1 MKAVPEKPSAAPP
14 QHDAVRASHHDAV
27 HAPDLDTSAAT
38 PDLGTTTAAPDL
50 GTTTATPDL
59 GTTTA
64 APDLELAAA
73 APDLGLSHLSRLS
86 HSAAPPAER
95 TTASPPPDRRSIQ
108 RLQRMAGNGAVSRM
122 VAQRYTAPVKPPPAQ
137 SARFRSVKADVAG
150 KRTRLAAHAPA
161 ASESKASQDA
171 AVAPPDDKEAQGK
184 AANAEKMNAA
194 KPGEFDKKAFIDA
207 VNKAIDSQA
216 PKNLDEADKFAKS
229 GKADQVK
236 AEVDG
241 KVTDGKESSAND
253 IDTATKA
260 PPDTSA
266 AKDKEVTPLT
276 PDEAPGN
283 PGAPSAADAV
293 PEKQPAA
300 VTDFSE
306 GPAGNDK
313 AMADAEVTEE
323 QLAKG
328 NEPEFNEALSAKKTS
343 EADAAK
349 APAKGKAGEDQQ
361 LSTAQQNAAASG
373 AQAMAGLTSTRA
385 AAGKQVDGGKND
397 TKSKDEK
404 KRAEVTAKLQKVYD
418 GTKKDVEDTL
428 SGLDKKVDS
437 AFTSGEKS
445 ARDAFTADHKS
456 RMKKYKDKRYSGL
469 MGKGRWIKDKF
480 AGLPKAANDLYQ
492 ESRKLY
498 VSRMQTVISS
508 VADIIGAEL
517 GKAKA
522 RIAKGRTELKAEVDR
537 LPADLKQFGEDAAK
551 DFAGKFDDLETT
563 VNEKSEQLVQDLAQK
578 YTAALNKIDEEIKK
592 LQEAN
597 KGLIDKAKDAIVGVI
612 KTINELKNLLLG
624 ILAKAASAIM
634 KIIKDPIGFLG
645 NLVKAVGAGL
655 NLFITNIA
663 DHLKTGVVSWL
674 LGTAV
679 KAGLDLPARFDLK
692 GIIQLIGSM
701 LGLTWDNIRARVT
714 RKGVPDEA
722 MSAVETS
729 VPVAKNLAA
738 EGPAGAVKEIQAE
751 TGDLKA
757 TILGKLTTYLIP
769 TVLIAGI
776 TWIISL
782 LNPASA
788 FVRAVKGIID
798 IVTFI
803 VTQGAQIADFV
814 NAVLDAVIAIANGG
828 QAGVPKLIEAALASS
843 VPLLIGF
850 LAALLGIGGLANK
863 VKSVF
868 QSVSRPVT
876 RAIDKIVDFIARK
889 GKALWNKRKD
899 KKGGDQN
906 KKDRPDVRLAARK
919 AALRGW
925 QDTAR
930 HTADQVVSAQQLKAL
945 LSNSAG
951 SPNGVRITL
960 DVVDSQNSW
969 RVRASARSAR
979 QHARAEEGSGWIAQG
994 DGGQRFYTA
1003 KNLSAFNSSLISET
1017 FNELGK
1023 HDEAS
1028 SEDSDLRSEYRRSVE
1043 TGKQIEKSQQDR
1055 LDTKVRGL
1063 KFSVEQES
1071 FTGAKQDKKVRTT
1084 VRVTP
1089 NTQSATRQVPLHEE
1103 EFPFTM
1109 GQAART
1115 MKIESVGDPVTQ
1127 LHPVKI
1133 PMKGNDPTTG
1143 YVVNMATTPGE
1154 IAPTVASRYLNE
1166 AWVGSESNEAP
1177 ESRTAV
1183 VIGVNTYESLDEQKT
1198 ESGKASISGAINS
1211 IDRPEKLL
1219 MAAFGFVWT
1228 PTWYKGK
1235 KKAQIDL
1242 VRKAYD
1248 GLESSEKEKVLSENE
1263 GQLRKERR
1271 LPYGLF
1277 RDEVVRSP
1285 HTTDAVGILSKVNER
1300 VHIVNQDADGGVT
1313 AWGGRGVLTEYDAF
1327 LSDMEIHP
1335 TLTIGGY
1342 TFEGFD
1348 WTPSGAPRAT
1358 QLGRLV
1364 HALRSAMATAKA
1376 RLTGSPTA
1384 RGERA
1389 QSAHLTTL
1397 GNRLDRTI
1405 RTAISEVHPEMLYPT
1420 EPNMLIKAT
1429 DSLHGGGIFQ
1439 DDNLRPSPSSKQG
1452 ALYGIGGSEGRSAKI
1467 RMMKN
1472 DPEGF
1477 MARYAPGTS
1486 IGTDPLPDDKGRGLT
1501 VTPQNVRDVTSGTA
1515 FDDGIP
1521 RHRAYALIMQS
1532 QTTASAMNLARE
1544 FRMINPR
1551 LTAADEL
1558 RLRDEI
1564 FAHVERAAEFMVDNP
1579 DVAIEDKNSPVEG
1592 ILMNLRDSF
1601 EKAILRDASTGN
1613 EELLEAYRKAHQIT
1627 DRIIRTMTA
1636 SEMGS
1641 LWKDLSSSLHRIS
1654 ESPPRSGR

>member
-1 MKAVPEKPSAAPP
+1 M
-14 QHDAVRASHHDAV
+14 
-27 HAPDLDTSAAT
+27 
-38 PDLGTTTAAPDL
+38 
-50 GTTTATPDL
+50 
-59 GTTTA
+59 
-64 APDLELAAA
+64 
-73 APDLGLSHLSRLS
+73 SRL
-86 HSAAPPAER
+86 
-95 TTASPPPDRRSIQ
+95 
-108 RLQRMAGNGAVSRM
+108 
-122 VAQRYTAPVKPPPAQ
+122 VAQRYTAPVKPSPAQ
-137 SARFRSVKADVAG
+137 SARFRAVKADVAG
-150 KRTRLAAHAPA
+150 KKTRLAAHAPA

-241 KVTDGKESSAND
+241 KVTDGKETSAKD

-260 PPDTSA
+260 PPDTAA
-266 AKDKEVTPLT
+266 AKDKDVTPLT
-276 PDEAPGN
+276 PDQAPAN
-283 PGAPSAADAV
+283 PGAPSVTDAV

-306 GPAGNDK
+306 GPAENDK
-313 AMADAEVTEE
+313 AMADAEVTED

-343 EADAAK
+343 ETDAAK
-349 APAKGKAGEDQQ
+349 APAKGKAAEDQQ
-361 LSTAQQNAAASG
+361 LSTAKENAAASG
-373 AQAMAGLTSTRA
+373 AQAMAGLTATRA
-385 AAGKQVDGGKND
+385 TAGKQVDGGKND

-404 KRAEVTAKLQKVYD
+404 KRAEVTAKLRHVYD

-498 VSRMQTVISS
+498 VSRMQTVISQ

-537 LPADLKQFGEDAAK
+537 LPADLKQFGEEAAK
-551 DFAGKFDDLETT
+551 DFAGKFDDLEAT

-597 KGLIDKAKDAIVGVI
+597 KGLIDKAKDAIVGAI

-679 KAGLDLPARFDLK
+679 KAGLDLPAKFDLK

-701 LGLTWDNIRARVT
+701 LGLTWDNIRTRVT

-751 TGDLKA
+751 AGDLKA

-803 VTQGAQIADFV
+803 VTQSAQIADFV

-828 QAGVPKLIEAALASS
+828 QAGVPKLIETALATS

-876 RAIDKIVDFIARK
+876 RAIDKIVDFIAKK
-889 GKALWNKRKD
+889 GKALWNKLKGKDGKEGTVPAVD
-899 KKGGDQN
+899 KKKNPGDRSKGRDGEQQKKPIRVAFAMQGEPHRLTLTRSGRLLMASSREQALLAKIEAAMRSVTDQEQIESLSKLWRLTSALLGRGGNASQEQVREHAKELEKYGDEYGKDDIAPESDEPGRAN
-906 KKDRPDVRLAARK
+906 RTPAERPAKKDRKSTPRLLKLADEN
-919 AALRGW
+919 RGAGCVAILTVDSRTYEGW
-925 QDTAR
+925 
-930 HTADQVVSAQQLKAL
+930 
-945 LSNSAG
+945 SAG
-951 SPNGVRITL
+951 RPESDLDAQALSDIRTHSPAHTL
-960 DVVDSQNSW
+960 GCAEVHCISQAYDKEYKKNVNELPVEFTAIEMVHADRYEKPNSW
-969 RVRASARSAR
+969 YQKPFPACSHCSPM
-979 QHARAEEGSGWIAQG
+979 
-994 DGGQRFYTA
+994 
-1003 KNLSAFNSSLISET
+1003 
-1017 FNELGK
+1017 
-1023 HDEAS
+1023 
-1028 SEDSDLRSEYRRSVE
+1028 
-1043 TGKQIEKSQQDR
+1043 
-1055 LDTKVRGL
+1055 LDGL
-1063 KFSVEQES
+1063 KI
-1071 FTGAKQDKKVRTT
+1071 TT
-1084 VRVTP
+1084 
-1089 NTQSATRQVPLHEE
+1089 
-1103 EFPFTM
+1103 
-1109 GQAART
+1109 
-1115 MKIESVGDPVTQ
+1115 
-1127 LHPVKI
+1127 
-1133 PMKGNDPTTG
+1133 
-1143 YVVNMATTPGE
+1143 
-1154 IAPTVASRYLNE
+1154 
-1166 AWVGSESNEAP
+1166 
-1177 ESRTAV
+1177 
-1183 VIGVNTYESLDEQKT
+1183 
-1198 ESGKASISGAINS
+1198 
-1211 IDRPEKLL
+1211 
-1219 MAAFGFVWT
+1219 
-1228 PTWYKGK
+1228 
-1235 KKAQIDL
+1235 
-1242 VRKAYD
+1242 
-1248 GLESSEKEKVLSENE
+1248 
-1263 GQLRKERR
+1263 
-1271 LPYGLF
+1271 
-1277 RDEVVRSP
+1277 
-1285 HTTDAVGILSKVNER
+1285 
-1300 VHIVNQDADGGVT
+1300 
-1313 AWGGRGVLTEYDAF
+1313 
-1327 LSDMEIHP
+1327 
-1335 TLTIGGY
+1335 
-1342 TFEGFD
+1342 
-1348 WTPSGAPRAT
+1348 
-1358 QLGRLV
+1358 
-1364 HALRSAMATAKA
+1364 
-1376 RLTGSPTA
+1376 
-1384 RGERA
+1384 
-1389 QSAHLTTL
+1389 
-1397 GNRLDRTI
+1397 
-1405 RTAISEVHPEMLYPT
+1405 
-1420 EPNMLIKAT
+1420 
-1429 DSLHGGGIFQ
+1429 
-1439 DDNLRPSPSSKQG
+1439 
-1452 ALYGIGGSEGRSAKI
+1452 
-1467 RMMKN
+1467 
-1472 DPEGF
+1472 
-1477 MARYAPGTS
+1477 
-1486 IGTDPLPDDKGRGLT
+1486 
-1501 VTPQNVRDVTSGTA
+1501 
-1515 FDDGIP
+1515 
-1521 RHRAYALIMQS
+1521 
-1532 QTTASAMNLARE
+1532 MN
-1544 FRMINPR
+1544 
-1551 LTAADEL
+1551 
-1558 RLRDEI
+1558 
-1564 FAHVERAAEFMVDNP
+1564 
-1579 DVAIEDKNSPVEG
+1579 
-1592 ILMNLRDSF
+1592 
-1601 EKAILRDASTGN
+1601 
-1613 EELLEAYRKAHQIT
+1613 
-1627 DRIIRTMTA
+1627 
-1636 SEMGS
+1636 
-1641 LWKDLSSSLHRIS
+1641 
-1654 ESPPRSGR
+1654 

>member
-1 MKAVPEKPSAAPP
+1 
-14 QHDAVRASHHDAV
+14 
-27 HAPDLDTSAAT
+27 
-38 PDLGTTTAAPDL
+38 
-50 GTTTATPDL
+50 
-59 GTTTA
+59 
-64 APDLELAAA
+64 
-73 APDLGLSHLSRLS
+73 
-86 HSAAPPAER
+86 
-95 TTASPPPDRRSIQ
+95 
-108 RLQRMAGNGAVSRM
+108 
-122 VAQRYTAPVKPPPAQ
+122 
-137 SARFRSVKADVAG
+137 
-150 KRTRLAAHAPA
+150 
-161 ASESKASQDA
+161 
-171 AVAPPDDKEAQGK
+171 
-184 AANAEKMNAA
+184 
-194 KPGEFDKKAFIDA
+194 
-207 VNKAIDSQA
+207 
-216 PKNLDEADKFAKS
+216 
-229 GKADQVK
+229 
-236 AEVDG
+236 
-241 KVTDGKESSAND
+241 
-253 IDTATKA
+253 
-260 PPDTSA
+260 
-266 AKDKEVTPLT
+266 
-276 PDEAPGN
+276 
-283 PGAPSAADAV
+283 
-293 PEKQPAA
+293 
-300 VTDFSE
+300 
-306 GPAGNDK
+306 
-313 AMADAEVTEE
+313 
-323 QLAKG
+323 
-328 NEPEFNEALSAKKTS
+328 
-343 EADAAK
+343 
-349 APAKGKAGEDQQ
+349 
-361 LSTAQQNAAASG
+361 
-373 AQAMAGLTSTRA
+373 
-385 AAGKQVDGGKND
+385 
-397 TKSKDEK
+397 
-404 KRAEVTAKLQKVYD
+404 
-418 GTKKDVEDTL
+418 
-428 SGLDKKVDS
+428 
-437 AFTSGEKS
+437 
-445 ARDAFTADHKS
+445 
-456 RMKKYKDKRYSGL
+456 
-469 MGKGRWIKDKF
+469 
-480 AGLPKAANDLYQ
+480 
-492 ESRKLY
+492 
-498 VSRMQTVISS
+498 
-508 VADIIGAEL
+508 
-517 GKAKA
+517 
-522 RIAKGRTELKAEVDR
+522 
-537 LPADLKQFGEDAAK
+537 
-551 DFAGKFDDLETT
+551 
-563 VNEKSEQLVQDLAQK
+563 
-578 YTAALNKIDEEIKK
+578 
-592 LQEAN
+592 
-597 KGLIDKAKDAIVGVI
+597 
-612 KTINELKNLLLG
+612 
-624 ILAKAASAIM
+624 
-634 KIIKDPIGFLG
+634 
-645 NLVKAVGAGL
+645 
-655 NLFITNIA
+655 
-663 DHLKTGVVSWL
+663 
-674 LGTAV
+674 
-679 KAGLDLPARFDLK
+679 
-692 GIIQLIGSM
+692 IGSM
-701 LGLTWDNIRARVT
+701 LGLTWDNIRTRVT

-751 TGDLKA
+751 AGDLKA

-828 QAGVPKLIEAALASS
+828 QAGVPKLIEAALATSI
-843 VPLLIGF
+843 PLLIGF

-876 RAIDKIVDFIARK
+876 RAIDKIVDFIAKK
-889 GKALWNKRKD
+889 GKALWSKRKD
-899 KKGGDQN
+899 KEKKGGDQTR
-906 KKDRPDVRLAARK
+906 KDRPDVRLAARK

-945 LSNSAG
+945 LGTSAG
-951 SPNGVRITL
+951 SRNGVRITL
-960 DVVDSQNSW
+960 DVVDSQSSW
-969 RVRASARSAR
+969 QVRASARSGR

-1003 KNLSAFNSSLISET
+1003 NNLSAFNSSLINET
-1017 FNELGK
+1017 FTELGK
-1023 HDEAS
+1023 DDEAS

-1043 TGKQIEKSQQDR
+1043 TGKEIEKSQQDR
-1055 LDTKVRGL
+1055 LDSKVSGL
-1063 KFSVEQES
+1063 KFSVAQES

-1115 MKIESVGDPVTQ
+1115 MKIDPVGDPVTQ

-1154 IAPTVASRYLNE
+1154 ISPTVASRYLNE

-1183 VIGVNTYESLDEQKT
+1183 VIGVNTYESLDEKKT
-1198 ESGKASISGAINS
+1198 ETGKASISGAINR
-1211 IDRPEKLL
+1211 IERPEKLL

-1235 KKAQIDL
+1235 KKVQIDL

-1248 GLESSEKEKVLSENE
+1248 SLESSEKEKVLSENE

-1285 HTTDAVGILSKVNER
+1285 HTTEAVDILSKVNER

-1327 LSDMEIHP
+1327 LSEMEIHP

-1348 WTPSGAPRAT
+1348 WTPSAAPRTT

-1376 RLTGSPTA
+1376 RLTGSPTVQ
-1384 RGERA
+1384 GERA
-1389 QSAHLTTL
+1389 QSARLTTL

-1405 RTAISEVHPEMLYPT
+1405 RAAISEVHPEMLYPT

-1472 DPEGF
+1472 DPAGF

-1515 FDDGIP
+1515 FDDAVP

-1551 LTAADEL
+1551 LTAADEV
-1558 RLRDEI
+1558 RLREDI
-1564 FAHVERAAEFMVDNP
+1564 FAHVERAVEFMVDNP
-1579 DVAIEDKNSPVEG
+1579 GVAIEDRNSPVEG
-1592 ILMNLRDSF
+1592 ILKNLRDSF
-1601 EKAILRDASTGN
+1601 DRAVLRDASTGN
-1613 EELLEAYRKAHQIT
+1613 EELLEAYRKAHQVT

-1641 LWKDLSSSLHRIS
+1641 LWKDLSSSLHQIS

>member
-1 MKAVPEKPSAAPP
+1 MKAVPEKPSATSRSGAPRPDTAP
-14 QHDAVRASHHDAV
+14 Q
-27 HAPDLDTSAAT
+27 P
-38 PDLGTTTAAPDL
+38 
-50 GTTTATPDL
+50 
-59 GTTTA
+59 
-64 APDLELAAA
+64 
-73 APDLGLSHLSRLS
+73 
-86 HSAAPPAER
+86 
-95 TTASPPPDRRSIQ
+95 SPSPPDRRSVQ
-108 RLQRMAGNGAVSRM
+108 RLQRLQRLAGNGAVSRL
-122 VAQRYTAPVKPPPAQ
+122 VAQRYTAPVKTPPAQ
-137 SARFRSVKADVAG
+137 SARFRTMKADVAG
-150 KRTRLAAHAPA
+150 KKTRLAAHAPA
-161 ASESKASQDA
+161 AAESKASQDA

-207 VNKAIDSQA
+207 VNKAIDAQA

-241 KVTDGKESSAND
+241 KVTDGRETSAKD

-260 PPDTSA
+260 PPDTAA
-266 AKDKEVTPLT
+266 AKDKDVTPLT
-276 PDEAPGN
+276 PDAAPGN

-306 GPAGNDK
+306 GPAENDR

-328 NEPEFNEALSAKKTS
+328 NEPEFDEALSAKKTS

-349 APAKGKAGEDQQ
+349 APAKGKAAQDQQ
-361 LSTAQQNAAASG
+361 LSAAKQNAAASG
-373 AQAMAGLTSTRA
+373 AQAMAGLTVTRA
-385 AAGKQVDGGKND
+385 AAGKQVDGGKSD

-404 KRAEVTAKLQKVYD
+404 KRAEVTAKLQKVFD

-469 MGKGRWIKDKF
+469 LGKGRWVKDKF

-498 VSRMQTVISS
+498 VAKMQTVISQ

-522 RIAKGRTELKAEVDR
+522 RIAKGRTELKAEVDK
-537 LPADLKQFGEDAAK
+537 LPADLRQFGQEAAK
-551 DFAGKFDDLETT
+551 DFAGKFDDLEAT

-679 KAGLDLPARFDLK
+679 KAGLDLPAKFDLK

-701 LGLTWDNIRARVT
+701 LGLTWDNIRTRVT

-751 TGDLKA
+751 AGDLKA

-828 QAGVPKLIEAALASS
+828 QAGVPKLIEAALATS

-876 RAIDKIVDFIARK
+876 RAIDKIVDSLAKK
-889 GKALWNKRKD
+889 GKELAKSLEAKTR
-899 KKGGDQN
+899 GGDNTPQG
-906 KKDRPDVRLAARK
+906 KRQRLDKAMSVAVKAANRFSGRIVGK
-919 AALRGW
+919 AALS
-925 QDTAR
+925 TA
-930 HTADQVVSAQQLKAL
+930 
-945 LSNSAG
+945 LS
-951 SPNGVRITL
+951 VI
-960 DVVDSQNSW
+960 
-969 RVRASARSAR
+969 
-979 QHARAEEGSGWIAQG
+979 
-994 DGGQRFYTA
+994 
-1003 KNLSAFNSSLISET
+1003 
-1017 FNELGK
+1017 
-1023 HDEAS
+1023 
-1028 SEDSDLRSEYRRSVE
+1028 RR
-1043 TGKQIEKSQQDR
+1043 
-1055 LDTKVRGL
+1055 
-1063 KFSVEQES
+1063 
-1071 FTGAKQDKKVRTT
+1071 
-1084 VRVTP
+1084 
-1089 NTQSATRQVPLHEE
+1089 
-1103 EFPFTM
+1103 
-1109 GQAART
+1109 
-1115 MKIESVGDPVTQ
+1115 
-1127 LHPVKI
+1127 
-1133 PMKGNDPTTG
+1133 
-1143 YVVNMATTPGE
+1143 
-1154 IAPTVASRYLNE
+1154 RY
-1166 AWVGSESNEAP
+1166 
-1177 ESRTAV
+1177 
-1183 VIGVNTYESLDEQKT
+1183 
-1198 ESGKASISGAINS
+1198 
-1211 IDRPEKLL
+1211 
-1219 MAAFGFVWT
+1219 
-1228 PTWYKGK
+1228 
-1235 KKAQIDL
+1235 
-1242 VRKAYD
+1242 
-1248 GLESSEKEKVLSENE
+1248 GLESLTPKKDGEYWTIHGRINPAASERSLAQVVGEMKWYKNKNSQDNFDASEKAELDQLILDSEAGKFTKAAAYEKYKKLVSKSKARRENYSEATRAAEEPHTVKDHSGKSMDEIE
-1263 GQLRKERR
+1263 GKREKLRKERQKINTERTR
-1271 LPYGLF
+1271 LAKALG
-1277 RDEVVRSP
+1277 RDDPDKIDKEYLEEQRLLGRSKEV
-1285 HTTDAVGILSKVNER
+1285 DDFLA
-1300 VHIVNQDADGGVT
+1300 QDAK
-1313 AWGGRGVLTEYDAF
+1313 Y
-1327 LSDMEIHP
+1327 
-1335 TLTIGGY
+1335 
-1342 TFEGFD
+1342 
-1348 WTPSGAPRAT
+1348 
-1358 QLGRLV
+1358 
-1364 HALRSAMATAKA
+1364 KA
-1376 RLTGSPTA
+1376 RGNALNKESEKLGMIAA
-1384 RGERA
+1384 R
-1389 QSAHLTTL
+1389 
-1397 GNRLDRTI
+1397 D
-1405 RTAISEVHPEMLYPT
+1405 
-1420 EPNMLIKAT
+1420 
-1429 DSLHGGGIFQ
+1429 F
-1439 DDNLRPSPSSKQG
+1439 G
-1452 ALYGIGGSEGRSAKI
+1452 ASRGAVPMYEG
-1467 RMMKN
+1467 
-1472 DPEGF
+1472 PPG
-1477 MARYAPGTS
+1477 APGTFDLAMLKPGPPPSLFITEAKGGSSQLGTRS
-1486 IGTDPLPDDKGRGLT
+1486 IEGNAYQQGHSEYLSWMLKNDKGFRQEAATRGL
-1501 VTPQNVRDVTSGTA
+1501 
-1515 FDDGIP
+1515 
-1521 RHRAYALIMQS
+1521 L
-1532 QTTASAMNLARE
+1532 AS
-1544 FRMINPR
+1544 
-1551 LTAADEL
+1551 
-1558 RLRDEI
+1558 
-1564 FAHVERAAEFMVDNP
+1564 
-1579 DVAIEDKNSPVEG
+1579 IEDGTIKIEYHLVMAPG
-1592 ILMNLRDSF
+1592 
-1601 EKAILRDASTGN
+1601 G
-1613 EELLEAYRKAHQIT
+1613 RKVIVQEFIV
-1627 DRIIRTMTA
+1627 
-1636 SEMGS
+1636 
-1641 LWKDLSSSLHRIS
+1641 
-1654 ESPPRSGR
+1654 